1 MFGIPVVILITVC
14 VGAVVKSFTD
24 WGWPLAL
31 LFGSCLAATDPV
43 SVLPVMRTTGASH
56 AVTILVLGESLL
68 SEGAATVL
76 FHVFENK
83 IEGVTVGFDEI
94 LKLFIQEFVLS
105 IALGIL
111 GGMIAV
117 WLMSFANQHLRSQDS
132 ILQVAISVVCAYFIF
147 YSAQSLFDLSGV
159 LSTCTAAVYV
169 ATFAQGVILNH
180 HTFHSIWALLEWAG
194 QTLIFLIAGLI
205 LKDKTQK
212 MIRWS
217 HLPKVLAL
225 YLVMVSVRATYILL
239 TYKFAG
245 SVSGHRI
252 SLKEACFFGFTGL
265 KGAVGMILSLV
276 GYGLADLGYLDQQEA
291 DDFIVLSS
299 LVIGLSMFLG
309 GILTRYFIKAIGLRP
324 QDTPESL
331 IVKRYIRSRVRRD
344 VLSEYEIVKEEFA
357 NLDIT
362 SLMEYSG
369 LLQSEMDDNMNLELD
384 TQLLRQ
390 TLTTTYNPSQELN
403 FKLLSHLRIWYL
415 NSVKACYFHHISLG
429 KLPRH
434 SYSAQ
439 LLLQSINATLDHED
453 PTHLGDFEV
462 VLDGLTLN
470 PYLRYFLETMVAPL
484 SMSLRQSWNPVAYL
498 EGQQVKRSA
507 YTWSSFCTA
516 HHHAASVICEF
527 LQDDPNASST
537 SASAHWGG
545 GGSHHSATAAAGAAL
560 LTSRSPSSSFF
571 SPAAAAASL
580 RSCPQ
585 IPEVMFLLKQSKD
598 SIERATNLLN
608 LMEPEELTKIYENQ
622 AAKMLLNKEASLIS
636 TLSHDGMITPQ
647 DSEKELK
654 RINADLGSIE
664 KLRKAHSRY
673 TSLLPSLP
681 RAHSSALSL
690 SYVSLL
696 SQEAHS
702 KVSSRLWGGGRGG
715 SQ

>member
-1 MFGIPVVILITVC
+1 MPWSVVHPCSLLISSHPSCSRIEVKHIYAQSIMFGIPVAILITVC
-14 VGAVVKSFTD
+14 IAAVVKSFTD

-83 IEGVTVGFDEI
+83 IEGENYHFSDI
-94 LKLFIQEFVLS
+94 LKLAIREFIFS
-105 IALGIL
+105 IGLGIL

-147 YSAQSLFDLSGV
+147 YSAQSLLELSGV

-169 ATFAQGVILNH
+169 ASFAQGVILNH
-180 HTFHSIWALLEWAG
+180 HTFHNTWALLEWAG

-205 LKDKTQK
+205 LKDRTQK
-212 MIRWS
+212 MIQWS
-217 HLPKVLAL
+217 HLPKALAL
-225 YLVMVSVRATYILL
+225 YVVMVAVRATYILL

-245 SVSGHRI
+245 SVSGHKI

-276 GYGLADLGYLDQQEA
+276 GYGLADLGYLDRDDA

-309 GILTRYFIKAIGLRP
+309 GTLTRYFIKAIGLRP

-331 IVKRYIRSRVRRD
+331 IVKRYIRSRVRGD
-344 VLSEYEIVKEEFA
+344 VMREYEIVKEEFA
-357 NLDIT
+357 NVNIT
-362 SLMEYSG
+362 SLMEFSG
-369 LLQSEMDDNMNLELD
+369 LLQTEIDDTIHLELD

-390 TLTTTYNPSQELN
+390 TLTMTYDPSHELN
-403 FKLLSHLRIWYL
+403 LKLLAHLRVWYL

-470 PYLRYFLETMVAPL
+470 PYLRYFLETMVVPI
-484 SMSLRQSWNPVAYL
+484 STSLKQSWNPLAYL

-516 HHHAASVICEF
+516 HQHAATVISEF
-527 LQDDPNASST
+527 LQDESQHLPHGNS
-537 SASAHWGG
+537 
-545 GGSHHSATAAAGAAL
+545 HSATPTHL
-560 LTSRSPSSSFF
+560 P
-571 SPAAAAASL
+571 
-580 RSCPQ
+580 RSCTNSPQ
-585 IPEVMFLLKQSKD
+585 IPEVMYLLRQSND
-598 SIERATNLLN
+598 SV
-608 LMEPEELTKIYENQ
+608 
-622 AAKMLLNKEASLIS
+622 
-636 TLSHDGMITPQ
+636 TPPPP
-647 DSEKELK
+647 S
-654 RINADLGSIE
+654 
-664 KLRKAHSRY
+664 
-673 TSLLPSLP
+673 PFPVSLP
-681 RAHSSALSL
+681 PDPWSD
-690 SYVSLL
+690 
-696 SQEAHS
+696 
-702 KVSSRLWGGGRGG
+702 
-715 SQ
+715 